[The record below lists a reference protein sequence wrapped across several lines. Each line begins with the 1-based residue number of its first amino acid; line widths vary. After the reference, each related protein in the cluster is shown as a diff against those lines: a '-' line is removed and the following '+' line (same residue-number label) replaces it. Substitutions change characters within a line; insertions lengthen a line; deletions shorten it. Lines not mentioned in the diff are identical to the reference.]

1 MFFVTLSQK
10 VARNSRSV
18 THSALFPSGSECG
31 CGPLKS
37 RVNLPRVSAR
47 SCCAACLSYGPTRN
61 GTGPIA
67 PRLQGRELTASRG
80 TNETRPDGGAVSPR
94 IPRRR
99 PTYLPDRQSK
109 TKSGGPSTRL
119 GDRPSRW
126 FLGDA
131 VSPSSRAASLPLAG
145 HPASFGLSLLRAHQ
159 GIARRGT
166 AFFGARIPEGPP
178 PRGRRVETLVAPFGG
193 RSGNRKSP
201 LYRGTAGAVLY
212 SQG

>member
-1 MFFVTLSQK
+1 M
-10 VARNSRSV
+10 
-18 THSALFPSGSECG
+18 
-31 CGPLKS
+31 
-37 RVNLPRVSAR
+37 
-47 SCCAACLSYGPTRN
+47 
-61 GTGPIA
+61 TGPIA

-99 PTYLPDRQSK
+99 LAYPRGRQSK

-131 VSPSSRAASLPLAG
+131 VSHSSRAASLPLAG
-145 HPASFGLSLLRAHQ
+145 HPASFGLSLLRAYQ

-166 AFFGARIPEGPP
+166 ASFGARIPEGSP
-178 PRGRRVETLVAPFGG
+178 PRGRRVDSCCLVRVVREIERAPFTAEQRGRYCIPRGKEGSPFRGKVISGLREGPGG
-193 RSGNRKSP
+193 RIHAP
-201 LYRGTAGAVLY
+201 GTSSSRTRV
-212 SQG
+212 

>member
-1 MFFVTLSQK
+1 MT
-10 VARNSRSV
+10 A
-18 THSALFPSGSECG
+18 
-31 CGPLKS
+31 
-37 RVNLPRVSAR
+37 
-47 SCCAACLSYGPTRN
+47 
-61 GTGPIA
+61 GPIA

-80 TNETRPDGGAVSPR
+80 TNETRPDGEPVSPR
-94 IPRRR
+94 TSRRR

-109 TKSGGPSTRL
+109 TKNGGPSTRL

-166 AFFGARIPEGPP
+166 ASFGARIPEDPP
-178 PRGRRVETLVAPFGG
+178 PRGRRVDSCCPSFESFGKSKEPPSPRNSGGGTVFPGVRKVFPSAAKSFSNFVKVSVVVFTRLIPVHSALVYEAE
-193 RSGNRKSP
+193 
-201 LYRGTAGAVLY
+201 A
-212 SQG
+212 